1 MSNLF
6 AIANEYLRQS
16 DWKDLALIKFC
27 LFSMGVLI
35 GVLVP
40 SRAKR
45 PVIMV
50 SVCVFVLT
58 YLPLMIK
65 LFQVIFRKPYSK
77 DFES

>member
-1 MSNLF
+1 MRNLF

-45 PVIMV
+45 PVIMA

-58 YLPLMIK
+58 YLPLMAK
-65 LFQVIFRKPYSK
+65 LFQIIFHRSYSK
-77 DFES
+77 DF